1 MFNNYELIL
10 IRDALCQQYT
20 LEFTKR
26 QLEGLPFETIEA
38 QLKGLQDA
46 LIKANVVYAE

>member
-20 LEFTKR
+20 LEFNKR
-26 QLEGLPFETIEA
+26 QQAGLSSDIIEA
-38 QLKGLQDA
+38 QLKGLQA
-46 LIKANVVYAE
+46 VLIKANVVYAE